1 MSKACLTPLGEFLLL
16 CIRYTCKMMKRILEP
31 ELMEDMEQAIAYA
44 HADFA
49 TSHQL
54 RVTWFHERFGMGSQP
69 ASILDLCCGG
79 GDMTFRF
86 ARAFAHSHIVAV
98 DGSQAMLD
106 IAAQDV
112 KAEPE
117 LAGRIQFTKDFLPSN
132 DIPQGNYDL
141 VMSHS
146 ALHHFHDPLA
156 LWETVRAHARPGTM
170 VFVSDLQRVESVEA
184 AHQIVRERAGNEH
197 PILQQDFAASLCAAF
212 TPEEVREQ
220 LKVSGLNSLRVES
233 IGDVYMLIHGV
244 M

>member
-1 MSKACLTPLGEFLLL
+1 
-16 CIRYTCKMMKRILEP
+16 MMMDRILEP

-44 HADFA
+44 HADFSS
-49 TSHQL
+49 SHQM
-54 RVTWFHERFGMGSQP
+54 RVTWFHQRFGMGSAP

-86 ARAFAHSHIVAV
+86 ARAFPNARIVAV

-117 LAGRIQFTKDFLPSN
+117 LTKRIRFIKAFLPN
-132 DIPQGNYDL
+132 DDIPQENYDL

-156 LWETVRAHARPGTM
+156 LWETIRAHTHPGTM
-170 VFVSDLQRVESVEA
+170 VFVSDLRRVESVETA
-184 AHQIVRERAGNEH
+184 QRIVRERAGSEH
-197 PILQQDFAASLCAAF
+197 PILQNDFAASLCAAF
-212 TPEEVREQ
+212 TISEVREQ
-220 LKVSGLNSLRVES
+220 LKIAGLPSLRVETV
-233 IGDVYMLIHGV
+233 GDVYMLIHGV
-244 M
+244 I

>member
-1 MSKACLTPLGEFLLL
+1 M

-106 IAAQDV
+106 IAAQDI

-117 LAGRIQFTKDFLPSN
+117 LAGRIQFAKAFLPSD

-146 ALHHFHDPLA
+146 ALHHFHNPLA
-156 LWETVRAHARPGTM
+156 LWETIRAHARPGTM

-184 AHQIVRERAGNEH
+184 AQRIVRERAGNEH

-220 LKVSGLNSLRVES
+220 LKTSGLNSLHVES
-233 IGDVYMLIHGV
+233 VGDVYMLIHGV
-244 M
+244 FQPE